1 MGDAEVLGVVYEYA
15 NEHYH
20 ANEGRVSVVQAGLV
34 QGLGWVSA
42 AELHCFTDI
51 GGWAFLFVILLLL
64 ILFSRFP

>member
-34 QGLGWVSA
+34 QGLG
-42 AELHCFTDI
+42 
-51 GGWAFLFVILLLL
+51 
-64 ILFSRFP
+64 